1 MQYAMMYMALMQ
13 EEVDV
18 IAAYST
24 DSRIGKF
31 NLVLLEDDKQFFPDY
46 SAAFVLPL
54 ALTEKYPGLVGVIEK
69 LSGKIDEKAMAAMN
83 LAFDEGETP
92 RISHA
97 PSSVKNN
104 SSSRKKF
111 AEKGKKWYLLHLLTG
126 VGRLVFKELDCS

>member
-54 ALTEKYPGLVGVIEK
+54 ALTEKYPGLVEVIEK

-83 LAFDEGETP
+83 LAFDEGENP
-92 RISHA
+92 EDIARA
-97 PSSVKNN
+97 FLREKQLVK
-104 SSSRKKF
+104 
-111 AEKGKKWYLLHLLTG
+111 
-126 VGRLVFKELDCS
+126 